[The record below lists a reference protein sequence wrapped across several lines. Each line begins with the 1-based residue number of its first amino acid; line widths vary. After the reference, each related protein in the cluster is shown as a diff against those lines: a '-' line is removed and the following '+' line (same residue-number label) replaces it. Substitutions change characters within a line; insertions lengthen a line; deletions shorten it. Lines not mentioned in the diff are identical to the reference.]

1 MDVQEDTPKA
11 SPAAAEATEADEVG
25 HPEQGEHQD
34 QIPGGRYHIVE
45 RLSTS
50 AIGAVYKA
58 LDTVLDRPVAVKC
71 VRLDTPL
78 ADQGPDELQERFV
91 REARI
96 AARLQHPNIVTIH
109 DIVATPNRGYIIM
122 EFIEG
127 RTLESLI
134 TSEGRL
140 PLSTAIK
147 ILSQLSSALDYA
159 HGKNVV
165 HRDVKPANILVSP
178 DMYAWVADFGIAKS
192 ELSTNLT
199 MAGGVLGAPD
209 YMSPEQAKGEDVDSR
224 SDLFSLGCILFEA
237 AVGEKPFR
245 SPSLTGVLLSIIN
258 DEPVFPL
265 NWRTLG
271 LPTEL
276 KPILH
281 HSLEKQREKR
291 FASGEDMMAALE
303 AIPKD
308 AVEAADVAAG
318 AQPAPAKSVDSDE
331 ITVDSTPDA
340 PAGPADETPENV
352 AVEESPG
359 GEETAAEAKSE
370 DSPEEVKSEETAE
383 ETTPT
388 ELQAEAEAVA
398 ETKPAATEPA
408 ATQEESSDNAISEAS
423 GGEAK
428 ADSESAEAKTDEAS
442 VDDRPA
448 EPEADAGEPETDAQS
463 EEPKAEEAES
473 DQSEVEAKAKDEEPE
488 GEVKPQEPQE
498 AAKTK
503 ESEDVEP
510 EDVEDEPEE
519 PAASAEQIQS
529 LKEESQV
536 LHLSP
541 TLSGDL
547 RGVEISPE
555 EGFLLSRIDGASRP
569 NDIISVSPMTEAATA
584 CALMDLLHK
593 GLIRLGGVT
602 REPVSAS
609 VPPPPPKPKPKPAP
623 GPDAATVSEVDRL
636 LALAESKDY
645 PALLEIPTDA
655 PEKKRK
661 SAYLKIVAKFHPD
674 KFPNAD
680 EDFREKISGL
690 CAAASEAVSDFEKSV
705 AAKKERER
713 ETSAPTNGPTGPTNG
728 GETAPY
734 DKRRHARGLY
744 DRASTAYERADY
756 WDAIQLGRQ
765 AVEVDEH
772 VAEYYGFLGRAL
784 LQNKKWRKE
793 AADNFLKA
801 TELEP
806 SSIEFLG
813 MLGAIYDSEGL
824 TTRASSLLE
833 RARAVDP
840 DYEFPDLDGP
850 EVATD

>member
-1 MDVQEDTPKA
+1 MDVQEDSPQA
-11 SPAAAEATEADEVG
+11 SSAFEQATEAKNSG
-25 HPEQGEHQD
+25 HAEQGEYSD
-34 QIPGGRYHIVE
+34 QIPGGRYHIVD

-78 ADQGPDELQERFV
+78 ADQGPDELRERFV

-134 TSEGRL
+134 ESEGRL
-140 PLSTAIK
+140 PLSTAIN

-159 HGKNVV
+159 HGRNVV

-178 DMYAWVADFGIAKS
+178 AMYVWVTDFGIAKS

-209 YMSPEQAKGEDVDSR
+209 YMSPEQAKGEDVDAR

-245 SPSLTGVLLSIIN
+245 SPSLTGVLLSIIS

-281 HSLEKQREKR
+281 HSLEKEREKR
-291 FASGEDMMAALE
+291 YASGEEMMAALD
-303 AIPKD
+303 AISKD

-318 AQPAPAKSVDSDE
+318 ASQPEAKSVDTDEATGDSSSDVE
-331 ITVDSTPDA
+331 SAKSDDPPEEVKAKESSSTAVSEESKAA
-340 PAGPADETPENV
+340 PTAEAKP
-352 AVEESPG
+352 EESPT
-359 GEETAAEAKSE
+359 GEENVAEAKSE
-370 DSPEEVKSEETAE
+370 VSPEEAKSEETSKDATKAE
-383 ETTPT
+383 P
-388 ELQAEAEAVA
+388 EAHSEA
-398 ETKPAATEPA
+398 KPDEVVK
-408 ATQEESSDNAISEAS
+408 EESAAIAKSDASE
-423 GGEAK
+423 
-428 ADSESAEAKTDEAS
+428 AEAKTEDPEDAET
-442 VDDRPA
+442 
-448 EPEADAGEPETDAQS
+448 EPE
-463 EEPKAEEAES
+463 K
-473 DQSEVEAKAKDEEPE
+473 
-488 GEVKPQEPQE
+488 
-498 AAKTK
+498 
-503 ESEDVEP
+503 
-510 EDVEDEPEE
+510 
-519 PAASAEQIQS
+519 PAASAEEIQS
-529 LKEESQV
+529 LKDESQV

-547 RGVEISPE
+547 QGVEISPE

-569 NDIISVSPMTEAATA
+569 NDVISVSPMADADTA
-584 CALMDLLHK
+584 RALMDLLGK

-602 REPVSAS
+602 REPVASAPE
-609 VPPPPPKPKPKPAP
+609 PPPPLPPKPKPKPP
-623 GPDAATVSEVDRL
+623 QGPDAAAVSEVDRL
-636 LALAESKDY
+636 LALAESADY
-645 PALLEIPTDA
+645 PALLGLSTDA
-655 PEKKRK
+655 TEGKRK

-674 KFPNAD
+674 KFPNAAK
-680 EDFREKISGL
+680 DFRAKLSDL
-690 CAAASEAVSDFEKSV
+690 CASASEAVTDFEKSV
-705 AAKKERER
+705 AARKERE
-713 ETSAPTNGPTGPTNG
+713 SAASSPTNDQAASSNG
-728 GETAPY
+728 GDPAPF
-734 DKRRHARGLY
+734 DKHRHARDLY
-744 DRASTAYERADY
+744 DRALSAYDRADY
-756 WDAIQLGRQ
+756 WDAIQIGRR
-765 AVEVDEH
+765 AVEVDGQVGEF
-772 VAEYYGFLGRAL
+772 YGLLGRAL

-806 SSIEFLG
+806 NNVEFLG
-813 MLGAIYDSEGL
+813 MLGAIYESQGL

-833 RARAVDP
+833 KAQAIDP
-840 DYEFPDLDGP
+840 DYEFPDLDGT
-850 EVATD
+850 EVTAD